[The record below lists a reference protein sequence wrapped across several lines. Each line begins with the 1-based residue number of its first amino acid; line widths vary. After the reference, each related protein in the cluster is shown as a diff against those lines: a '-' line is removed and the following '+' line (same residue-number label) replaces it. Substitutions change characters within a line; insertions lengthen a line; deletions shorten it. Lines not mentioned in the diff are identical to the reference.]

1 MRKLKEMLRLHLEL
15 GLGCREIG
23 RSLSCSHTTVAEL
36 LRRAEAAALTW
47 PLPDEVDEGALAA
60 LLYPGN
66 LGRPRKRPEPDYEYI
81 HRELRRKRCKG
92 VTLQLLWVEYK
103 EAYPH
108 GLQYSQ
114 FCLYYRRWEKTID
127 VVMRQEHKA
136 GEKLFVDYAGQKV
149 PVVERSTGEIREAH
163 IFVATL
169 GASNYG
175 YCEAS
180 FREDLPAF
188 LLGCRHALEA
198 IEGVPRLLI
207 PDNLKSGVTGPCRYE
222 PDTNPT
228 FQDFARH
235 YGLAVLPTRPYR
247 ARDKAKVEVG
257 VQVVER
263 LILAPLRNRTF
274 FSLAELNE
282 ALRME
287 MARVNERPFQKLAG
301 CRRDLYLALDRPA
314 LSPLPARPFEFAL
327 WKKAKVNIDYHV
339 QVEKCFYSVPYTL
352 AREVVDVRLTASTV
366 EILHRGERVASH
378 QRLLGQGR
386 FTTTP
391 EHMPDSHRR
400 HREWSPS
407 RLIAWGETVGPNTA
421 SLVAEILRSRPH
433 PEHGYRSCL
442 GLMRLGRHYSPARL
456 EAAAGRALALGALS
470 YRSVDS
476 ILKKGLDRLPQDAP
490 APERLPLTHENLRG
504 PDYFKDEERN
514 PC

>member
-36 LRRAEAAALTW
+36 LRRAEAAGLTW
-47 PLPDEVDEGALAA
+47 PLSPDSNEAALAA

-66 LGRPRKRPEPDYEYI
+66 QGRPRHRPEPAYEYL
-81 HRELRRKRCKG
+81 HQELRRKG
-92 VTLQLLWVEYK
+92 VTLELLWLEYK
-103 EAYPH
+103 QAHPD

-114 FCLYYRRWEKTID
+114 FCLYYRRWEKKLD
-127 VVMRQEHKA
+127 VVMRQEHRA
-136 GEKLFVDYAGQKV
+136 GEKLFVDYAGQTV
-149 PVVERSTGEIREAH
+149 PVVERRSGEIRDAH
-163 IFVATL
+163 IFVAVL
-169 GASNYG
+169 GASNYL
-175 YCEAS
+175 YTEAS
-180 FREDLPAF
+180 FREDLPSF
-188 LLGCRHALEA
+188 LLACRHALEFMD
-198 IEGVPRLLI
+198 GVPRLLI
-207 PDNLKSGVTGPCRYE
+207 PDNLKVGVAGPCRYE

-228 FQDFARH
+228 FAEFARH

-263 LILAPLRNRTF
+263 LILAALRNRTF
-274 FSLAELNE
+274 FSLADLND
-282 ALRME
+282 ALREE
-287 MARVNERPFQKLAG
+287 MARLNKRPFQKLAG

-314 LSPLPARPFEFAL
+314 LLPLPARPFEFAL

-339 QVEKCFYSVPYTL
+339 QVEKCFYSVPYQL
-352 AREVVDVRLTASTV
+352 AREVVDVRLTQMTV

-378 QRLLGQGR
+378 RRLYVQGR
-386 FTTTP
+386 FITIP
-391 EHMPDSHRR
+391 EHMPASHRR

-407 RLIAWGETVGPNTA
+407 RLVLWGETVGPNTA
-421 SLVAEILRSRPH
+421 ALVTEILRCRPH

-442 GLMRLGRHYSPARL
+442 GLMRLGRRYSPARL
-456 EAAAGRALALGALS
+456 EVAAGRALILGAFS

-476 ILKKGLDRLPQDAP
+476 ILKKGLDQLPADEP
-490 APERLPLTHENLRG
+490 APETPPLTHENLRG
-504 PDYFKDEERN
+504 PDYFKDKERN